1 MELVTIGLY
10 CIILLL
16 FLIAIGVPIG
26 VTFILSGF
34 IGSLFILG
42 LHSSFSLLS
51 QLAYYSVAAPTWTAL
66 PLFILMGS
74 IAARGDFA
82 KRAYRGFDAL
92 ASGLPGSLG
101 IATCFGCAAFGAI
114 SGSSLATAAIF
125 GRLALPEMISY
136 KYDKSFAV
144 GTIASAGTFASM
156 IPPSMMFV
164 VYALFTNTSIG
175 RLFFAGIIPGLLT
188 AVAYS
193 ISIIYRAK
201 YNKKL
206 APRRENE
213 KILNLRERATEI
225 FKAWPILLVAAI
237 VLGGIYTGITTP
249 TEAAALGSIT
259 VLVVGFFE
267 RKIRK
272 LDQVTSA
279 LRESANTT
287 AMLFLINI
295 GAIFYSR
302 VITLTGLPSDITML
316 VGEWNVPRI
325 FILLAIMFVYFLL
338 GMIMVPIGIYAMTLP
353 VVMPILKTLGYDPI
367 WFGVIA
373 LKLME
378 IAAVTPPVGLNVYA
392 LKGVVSKDV
401 SLIDIFNGIW
411 PFIPC
416 DLVVLVLLI
425 IFPEIVLWLPNLLL
439 G

>member
-1 MELVTIGLY
+1 
-10 CIILLL
+10 
-16 FLIAIGVPIG
+16 
-26 VTFILSGF
+26 
-34 IGSLFILG
+34 
-42 LHSSFSLLS
+42 
-51 QLAYYSVAAPTWTAL
+51 
-66 PLFILMGS
+66 MGS
-74 IAARGDFA
+74 IAAQGDFA
-82 KRAYRGFDAL
+82 KRAYRAFDVL
-92 ASGLPGSLG
+92 FSGLPGSLG

-125 GRLALPEMISY
+125 GKLAMPEMKAAGYNKAFST
-136 KYDKSFAV
+136 

-175 RLFFAGIIPGLLT
+175 RLFFAGIIPGLIT
-188 AVAYS
+188 AATYS
-193 ISIIYRAK
+193 ISIIYRVK
-201 YNKKL
+201 HNKTL
-206 APRRENE
+206 ISRPEHE
-213 KILNLRERATEI
+213 KILNLREKTTEMI
-225 FKAWPILLVAAI
+225 KAWPILLVATI

-249 TEAAALGSIT
+249 TEAAALGSIA
-259 VLVVGFFE
+259 VLVVGWYE

-272 LDQVTSA
+272 LNQLTSA

-295 GAIFYSR
+295 GAMFYSR
-302 VITLTGLPSDITML
+302 VITMTGLPSDMTNLI
-316 VGEWNVPRI
+316 GNWDVPRVV
-325 FILLAIMFVYFLL
+325 ILFAVMFTYFLL
-338 GMIMVPIGIYAMTLP
+338 GMIMVPVGIYAMTLP

-392 LKGVVSKDV
+392 LKGVVEKDI
-401 SLIDIFNGIW
+401 SLIDIFKGIW

-416 DLVVLVLLI
+416 DIAVLVLLI
-425 IFPEIVLWLPNLLL
+425 IFPGIVLWLPNLLF

>member
-1 MELVTIGLY
+1 MELITIGIY
-10 CIILLL
+10 CVFLLL
-16 FLIAIGVPIG
+16 LLIAIGVPIG

-34 IGSLFILG
+34 LGSLFILG
-42 LHSSFSLLS
+42 LHGSFSLLS

-74 IAARGDFA
+74 IAAQGDFA

-101 IATCFGCAAFGAI
+101 VATCFGCAAFGAI

-125 GRLALPEMISY
+125 GRLALPEMIEF
-136 KYDKSFAV
+136 KYDKSFAA

-175 RLFFAGIIPGLLT
+175 RLFFAGIVPGLLT

-193 ISIIYRAK
+193 TLIIYRAK

-206 APRRENE
+206 APRVKSET
-213 KILNLRERATEI
+213 ILGFRERLTE
-225 FKAWPILLVAAI
+225 FSKSWPIVLVAII
-237 VLGGIYTGITTP
+237 VLGGIYSGTTTP
-249 TEAAALGSIT
+249 TEAAALGSIV
-259 VLVVGFFE
+259 VLVIGYFE
-267 RKIRK
+267 KKIRK
-272 LDQVTSA
+272 IDQVTTA

-295 GAIFYSR
+295 GAIYYSR
-302 VITLTGLPSDITML
+302 VITMTGLPSDITQM
-316 VGEWNVPRI
+316 VGSWEVPRI
-325 FILLAIMFVYFLL
+325 VILLAIMFIYFIL

-353 VVMPILKTLGYDPI
+353 VVMPILNTLGYDPI
-367 WFGVIA
+367 WFGVVA

-392 LKGVVSKDV
+392 LKGVVPKNI
-401 SLIDIFNGIW
+401 SLVDIFNGIW
-411 PFIPC
+411 PFVPC
-416 DLVVLVLLI
+416 DLAVLVLLI
-425 IFPEIVLWLPNLLL
+425 LFPDIALWLPNLLL